1 VLRRFLPFLDW
12 FKGYSAAALRSD
24 FVAGLTVALVLV
36 PQSMAYAQLAGMPAY
51 YGLYAA
57 FLPPMVASLFGSSR
71 QLATGPVAVVS
82 LMTATALEPLAT
94 AGSESYVAYAL
105 LLALMVG
112 AFQLLLGVLRLGLVV
127 NFLSHPVVNGFT
139 NAAAL
144 IIATSQLEKVFGVR
158 PEKAAHH
165 YETVWRVLVAAVH
178 QTHLPTLGM
187 AVLAFGIMIAVK
199 RFYPRIP
206 GVLAAVV
213 LTTVLAWFTGFD
225 RSDSARLA
233 QIESP
238 RVASLIGQFNQTV
251 ATKEELEALR
261 TQGNKILEKMQHS
274 PDEVCLRCHEAREV
288 SRFTQAAEVP
298 TAHHATDAAQPA
310 LLLHH
315 RAGFLELQL
324 GAFKDRIV
332 AQRSEL
338 AGLTF
343 RRTAAEPARFWVE
356 GEAPAG
362 IELQPGSW
370 ALSVGSKVLDSA
382 KLRMT
387 AGGAVV
393 GLVPAGLPAFRVPR
407 LDWSIAAKL
416 LSTAMI
422 ISLLGF
428 MEAISIAKAM
438 AARTRQKIDPNQE
451 LIGQGLA
458 NLAGSL
464 TQSYPVSGSFSR
476 SAVALQAGARTGLGN
491 LLSGIFVMVVL
502 LFFSK
507 TLYHLPQGVLA
518 AIIMMAV
525 VGLLNVSGFVHA
537 WHTNRFDGIV
547 VGATFLVT
555 LFLAPHLEWGIATGV
570 ALSLGAYLYRTM
582 RPLVVQLAPH
592 PDGSLRDAQRH
603 TLRQCRHIAVI
614 SFDGPLN
621 FASASYLE
629 DEILSRVA
637 EQPDLKLVLIAA
649 AGISEVDASGEETLR
664 HVVERLRA
672 SNYQVVFSDV
682 SDSVV
687 DVLKRS
693 HLYERVGAEH
703 FYSTRAQ
710 AIAAVYARIHAGS
723 SERDCP
729 YRAAMPRVAELS
741 LHPDGSLRDAQRHGL
756 RLCRHIAAMRFDDPL
771 TFANTAL
778 LEEEVLARLA
788 DRPKLRHVLFVAHG
802 ISGIDASGA
811 EKLGELVGRLQKD
824 GLAVSFSGLK
834 EDVLSELA
842 KAGVDRLIG
851 AERMY
856 PTQAMAIAAIY
867 PQAHG
872 ASSEADCPLLSLAPS
887 LTEVALYSDCT
898 LRPAR
903 RYGLRL
909 CKNIAL
915 LRLEGAL
922 VLSSSKAIQSEFIRW
937 AKGRPNVKGVVF
949 LVHTIHTM
957 GSAEA
962 ENLLVL
968 VGAVREAGYAVALA
982 GLADAVLEA
991 LGRSGIADAIG
1002 VDSLYSDE
1010 ALAFASMYS
1019 PLHAG
1024 AAEEDDCP
1032 LSRLLPRMS
1041 ELSLHPDGSY
1051 RDASRHGLAL
1061 CRYVIAVRFDG
1072 PLNYAT
1078 IGYFTAELKDCLARR
1093 PDARH
1098 VLIAAHSL
1106 DRLDDVAVMEFA
1118 GWVTD
1123 LRKKGYVVVMSGLRD
1138 EVLEMLK
1145 RTGHHEAVGQDS
1157 LFPTQ
1162 VKAIEAIHKVAHAT
1176 GGEAVCPLLEA
1187 VQPLGQRVG

>member
-1 VLRRFLPFLDW
+1 MGVLRRFLPFLGW
-12 FKGYSAAALRSD
+12 FKGYSAVALRSD
-24 FVAGLTVALVLV
+24 LIAGLTVALVLV

-57 FLPPMVASLFGSSR
+57 FLPPIVASLFGSSR

-94 AGSESYVAYAL
+94 AGGSHYVAYAV

-112 AFQLLLGVLRLGLVV
+112 LFQLLLGVLRLGMVV

-158 PEKAAHH
+158 VEKAEHH
-165 YETVWRVLVAAVH
+165 YQTVAKVVVAAATH
-178 QTHLPTLGM
+178 THLPTLGM
-187 AVLAFGIMIAVK
+187 AVLAFAIMIGLRRV
-199 RFYPRIP
+199 YPRIP
-206 GVLAAVV
+206 GVLIAVV
-213 LTTVLAWFTGFD
+213 VTTVLAWATGFD
-225 RSDSARLA
+225 RSDTVRLA

-238 RVASLIGQFNQTV
+238 RVDKLVNQFNSAV
-251 ATKEELEALR
+251 ASREEIEALKA
-261 TQGNKILEKMQHS
+261 QGTKMF
-274 PDEVCLRCHEAREV
+274 DEMDRSHEQLCLGCHEMREAKGLSQGPGAVRDARPA
-288 SRFTQAAEVP
+288 R
-298 TAHHATDAAQPA
+298 HA

-315 RAGFLELQL
+315 RAGFLEQQL
-324 GAFKDRIV
+324 EISKERIGAYRN
-332 AQRSEL
+332 EL
-338 AGLTF
+338 LNLSL
-343 RRTAAEPARFWVE
+343 RRAATGPARLWPE
-356 GEAPAG
+356 GEAPPG
-362 IELQPGSW
+362 IELAPAAWTLVAGT
-370 ALSVGSKVLDSA
+370 KKLDME
-382 KLRMT
+382 KLRVSS
-387 AGGAVV
+387 GGQVV
-393 GLVPAGLPAFRVPR
+393 GGVPAGLPAIRLPH
-407 LDWSIAAKL
+407 LDWGIVGRL

-458 NLAGSL
+458 NLAGCF

-476 SAVALQAGARTGLGN
+476 SAVAMQAGAQTGLGN
-491 LLSGIFVMVVL
+491 VFSGIFVMIVL
-502 LFFSK
+502 LFLSI
-507 TLYHLPQGVLA
+507 TLYHLPQAVLA
-518 AIIMMAV
+518 AIIMIAV
-525 VGLLNVSGFVHA
+525 FGLINVSGFVHA
-537 WHTNRFDGIV
+537 WRTNRFDGIV
-547 VGATFLVT
+547 LAATFGVT
-555 LFLAPHLEWGIATGV
+555 LLLAPHLEWGIATGV

-582 RPLVVQLAPH
+582 RPKVVDLAPH
-592 PDGSLRDAQRH
+592 TDGSLRDAKRH
-603 TLRQCRHIAVI
+603 SLRQCCHIAVI

-621 FASASYLE
+621 FASANYLE

-637 EQPDLKLVLIAA
+637 EQPDLKLVLVAA
-649 AGISEVDASGEETLR
+649 NGISEVDASGEETLR

-672 SNYQVVFSDV
+672 SGYEVAFSGM
-682 SDSVV
+682 SDAVA

-693 HLYERVGAEH
+693 HLHDLIGAGN
-703 FYSTRAQ
+703 FYSTRTQ
-710 AIAAVYARIHAGS
+710 AIAAVYARIHVDS
-723 SERDCP
+723 SEVDCP
-729 YRAAMPRVAELS
+729 YRAAMPRVVELS

-778 LEEEVLARLA
+778 LEQEVRSRLA

-802 ISGIDASGA
+802 ISGIDVSGA

-824 GLAVSFSGLK
+824 GLAVSVSGLK
-834 EDVLSELA
+834 EEVLSTLTE
-842 KAGVDRLIG
+842 AGVDRLIG

-949 LVHTIHTM
+949 LVHTIHTL

-982 GLADAVLEA
+982 GLTDAVLEA

-1002 VDSLYSDE
+1002 VDSLYSDV

-1019 PLHAG
+1019 AMHAG
-1024 AAEEDDCP
+1024 SAENDCP
-1032 LSRLLPRMS
+1032 LNRLLPRMT
-1041 ELSLHPDGSY
+1041 ELSLHEDGSY
-1051 RDASRHGLAL
+1051 RDASSHHLAL

-1106 DRLDDVAVMEFA
+1106 ERLDDVAVMELA

-1123 LRKKGYVVVMSGLRD
+1123 LREKGYVVVMSGLRD

-1145 RTGHHEAVGQDS
+1145 RTGHHEAVGQGS

-1162 VKAIEAIHKVAHAT
+1162 VKAIEAIHQAAHAA
-1176 GGEAVCPLLEA
+1176 GGEAACPLREVVPLVEEA
-1187 VQPLGQRVG
+1187 LAG